1 MCLSGSLVK
10 FVWIFTSLTS
20 SDKVLSFIFL
30 PRYFRTVTFQW
41 VICTMYMLGLTED
54 LQFSFQSV
62 LISHPFSRRRLESI
76 ETSQPLFLANF
87 EWFLSGDCLGLLG
100 ILFDKIWSRITRYNS
115 RNSKVRTQNP
125 FLIFFRTY

>member
-30 PRYFRTVTFQW
+30 PRYFRNVTFQW

-62 LISHPFSRRRLESI
+62 LISHPFSRRSLESI

-100 ILFDKIWSRITRYNS
+100 ILFDKIWSRVTRNNS

>member
-100 ILFDKIWSRITRYNS
+100 SYLIRYGAVSLETTLGTQRCAHKIH
-115 RNSKVRTQNP
+115 
-125 FLIFFRTY
+125 F